1 MKSTL
6 SIILLSLLFSACSG
20 TTGDWFATGSF
31 EADET
36 IISSESAGVLKA
48 FSVNEGQVLKAGE
61 IVGYTDSTQLW
72 LKRQQIDAQIE
83 AVISRKPN
91 IGTQLATLKEQLST
105 AENEKKR
112 IDRLVQSKAA
122 TTKQADDINAQIAV
136 IKKQIQAAQS
146 SLNISSSS
154 LDAEINVLKIQAL
167 QIDDQLSKSK
177 IVNPINGTVLVS
189 YAEAFEMTAPGKPL
203 YKIADLST
211 IYLRI
216 FVSADHLTQIKLN
229 QNVKVR
235 TDDGSGGFNHYEGQ
249 VSWISS
255 KAEFTPKTI
264 QTKEERTNRV
274 YAVKVRVKNDG
285 ALKIGQYGELLL
297 DENAQ

>member
-6 SIILLSLLFSACSG
+6 SIILISLLLSACSD

-48 FSVNEGQVLKAGE
+48 YSVKEGQLLKAGVS
-61 IVGYTDSTQLW
+61 VGYTDSTQLW

-91 IGTQLATLKEQLST
+91 IGTQLAALKEQLST

-112 IDRLVQSKAA
+112 IDRLVQSNAA
-122 TTKQADDINAQIAV
+122 TTKQADDMNAQIAV

-167 QIDDQLSKSK
+167 QLDDQLSKSK
-177 IVNPINGTVLVS
+177 IINPIKGTVLVS
-189 YAEAFEMTAPGKPL
+189 YAQAYEMTSPGKPL

-211 IYLRI
+211 INLRV
-216 FVSADHLTQIKLN
+216 FVSADHLTQLKLN
-229 QNVKVR
+229 QKVKVR
-235 TDDGSGGFNHYEGQ
+235 TDNGSGDFNYFDGEI
-249 VSWISS
+249 SWISS

-285 ALKIGQYGELLL
+285 ALKIGQYGELILN
-297 DENAQ
+297 EIAQ

>member
-6 SIILLSLLFSACSG
+6 SIILLSLLFSACSD

-297 DENAQ
+297 DEKTK

>member
-6 SIILLSLLFSACSG
+6 SIILLSLLFSACSD

>member
-6 SIILLSLLFSACSG
+6 SIILLSLLLSACSA

-36 IISSESAGVLKA
+36 IISAESAGVLKA

-61 IVGYTDSTQLW
+61 IVGYTDSTQIW
-72 LKRQQIDAQIE
+72 LKRQQIGAQIE

-91 IGTQLATLKEQLST
+91 IGTQLAALKEQLRT

-112 IDRLVQSKAA
+112 IDRLVESNAA

-136 IKKQIQAAQS
+136 IKKQIQATQS
-146 SLNISSSS
+146 SLKISSSS

-167 QIDDQLSKSK
+167 QLDDQLYKSK
-177 IVNPINGTVLVS
+177 IVNPLNGTVLVS

-211 IYLRI
+211 LNLRM
-216 FVSADHLTQIKLN
+216 FVSADHLTQLKLN
-229 QNVKVR
+229 QKVTVR
-235 TDDGSGGFNHYEGQ
+235 TDNGSGGFNHYDGQ
-249 VSWISS
+249 ISWISS

-285 ALKIGQYGELLL
+285 ALKIGQYGELIL
-297 DENAQ
+297 DEKTK

>member
-6 SIILLSLLFSACSG
+6 SIILLSLLFSACSD

-285 ALKIGQYGELLL
+285 ALKIGQYGELIL